1 MKRIVRLTESDL
13 ERIVKKIIKEDID
26 YNETTE
32 EFYEIQDM
40 MINLAE
46 KGEFVLHV
54 VDESN
59 GTNDTYGDNESFS
72 KTKREVYVRINQ
84 PMYMVIVPRGTDK
97 YFGSNFTDLL
107 TRQFRAEFPK
117 MNFSGNYGYSIEV
130 RPKKFMEQG
139 FYGEQ

>member
-1 MKRIVRLTESDL
+1 MKKIVRLTESDL
-13 ERIVKKIIKEDID
+13 IRIVKRIIKEDID

-40 MINLAE
+40 LINLAE

-54 VDESN
+54 ANESN
-59 GTNDTYGDNESFS
+59 GTNDTYGDDESFS

-84 PMYMVIVPRGTDK
+84 PMYMVIVPRGTDE

-107 TRQFRAEFPK
+107 TRQFRALFSK
-117 MNFSGNYGYSIEV
+117 MNFSGNHGYSIEV